1 MPTGGW
7 YCRQS
12 RVHQVT
18 VSQTRPL
25 QLSFGFLAYVFGPKT
40 SWESHIGLACILL
53 LPGFRCVT
61 VCQQLSLSGPP
72 KFQSVLE
79 TVETAGLN
87 DRQAGMKG

>member
-1 MPTGGW
+1 MPTGGR

-12 RVHQVT
+12 RVRQVT

-25 QLSFGFLAYVFGPKT
+25 QLSFGFPAMSLPQDIWGVT
-40 SWESHIGLACILL
+40 GLACILL
-53 LPGFRCVT
+53 LTGFICVT

-87 DRQAGMKG
+87 GGQAGMKG